1 MISHM
6 MSYMISCTKHQI
18 MVRLSS
24 QVRFVNDSIDR
35 ARPES
40 VLYGLE
46 HIEDPSDKIIEV
58 HLASLRWDM
67 EQRKFGLTGVGL
79 QNVHDLS
86 MEFLDT
92 LEENMPERAGGVLG
106 WNFEKPHS
114 VVHKVRDIILLGWS
128 EIFGHQGPEHGHI
141 NNIKRLAGCVNNK
154 EVYLSVL
161 KAHARA
167 GHLSYL
173 QGLEEDLK
181 DAAAE
186 EDEAPREED
195 PVTDEQLETMV
206 ETGSSELGL
215 RYPTLQAMFAG
226 KKTRQ
231 RIQVQAHHI

>member
-1 MISHM
+1 
-6 MSYMISCTKHQI
+6 
-18 MVRLSS
+18 MVCLSS
-24 QVRFVNDSIDR
+24 QVRFVNDSIDK
-35 ARPES
+35 AQPGS
-40 VLYGLE
+40 VLDGLE

-86 MEFLDT
+86 KELLDT

-161 KAHARA
+161 NIWEFAPEDIS
-167 GHLSYL
+167 GYL
-173 QGLEEDLK
+173 RISK
-181 DAAAE
+181 D
-186 EDEAPREED
+186 
-195 PVTDEQLETMV
+195 T
-206 ETGSSELGL
+206 
-215 RYPTLQAMFAG
+215 
-226 KKTRQ
+226 
-231 RIQVQAHHI
+231 

>member
-35 ARPES
+35 ARPDS

-86 MEFLDT
+86 MELLDT
-92 LEENMPERAGGVLG
+92 LDENMPERAGGCWVGTLKSLTVLYTRYAT
-106 WNFEKPHS
+106 S
-114 VVHKVRDIILLGWS
+114 SLLSACRQKGAS
-128 EIFGHQGPEHGHI
+128 E
-141 NNIKRLAGCVNNK
+141 
-154 EVYLSVL
+154 
-161 KAHARA
+161 
-167 GHLSYL
+167 
-173 QGLEEDLK
+173 
-181 DAAAE
+181 
-186 EDEAPREED
+186 
-195 PVTDEQLETMV
+195 T
-206 ETGSSELGL
+206 
-215 RYPTLQAMFAG
+215 
-226 KKTRQ
+226 
-231 RIQVQAHHI
+231 